1 MEVPDQIAPVEKPPV
16 AKKKSRILRFL
27 KWSAISLVSFTAI
40 LIISAFV
47 IVYFFEDDIKKYA
60 VEQIN
65 KEVNTKIEVK
75 DIKLSL
81 FKKFPMASLEFIDVK
96 CLEVTE
102 TPQNNILE
110 AKSVFLEFS
119 LWDIFRGKYK
129 FTKLSIEN
137 GMVDLRIDKNGKTN
151 FNIIKP
157 KPNVTPGKKEEM
169 SFRFREFILKNMHF
183 SFTDRKKHHEY
194 RAQIKRLTCSGA
206 FTEDNYTLKAKANIR
221 TEIITIHDEDFLT
234 NKNITINTSIDIRK
248 DKHIC
253 NIKKSNLTLEE
264 MKINVEG
271 MVQYDS
277 TANVDITFEGTQLN
291 IQSVL
296 SILPSNYKTF
306 ENKYKSNGNFY
317 LKGKIKGGL
326 AGKELPYINVDF
338 GIQKGKIKFVEEK
351 IEMNEVELEGNFTGG
366 NKENPDETGLVITK
380 MQGKLK
386 NSTFKGNFSIKN
398 PEKPVLSFN
407 IDADLDLEEVFSF
420 IKIKE
425 VEQATGRIKTQ
436 LSYSGEFKT
445 TAFNIDDYK
454 KSNSHGRARLDNVSI
469 SLTQNPNLLKNC
481 SGEVIFENNVG
492 SIPHLE
498 GLLHSTA
505 FTLKGEVINLPE
517 YFLVDNYPLII
528 DASFGA
534 DIIKLEEFMQKV
546 ESKKSKNNLTLLI
559 PANLDIHLQ
568 ASIKEF
574 EFKRFK
580 AANIVG
586 EIIIKNQILYAENLT
601 FNSCGGSA
609 HIGGSVDT
617 RNADNIVTQAYG
629 TFQQIDISNLFYQFE
644 NFSQKAI
651 EDKHIKGK
659 THADISYKAAFD
671 KDLKM
676 KLNTLYVQSPIVIE
690 NGELVDFKPLES
702 LSKFIQI
709 EELRHIK
716 FSTLSNVIEIKDE
729 AVIIPK
735 MAIQSN
741 ALNLEI
747 AGIHYFDNRIEYY
760 FNILLKDL
768 LAAKW
773 RKKKKTEDEFG
784 EIIEEEGGARLYLKM
799 IGTVDNNKIS
809 VDKKGVK
816 EKFKADMKQE
826 GNELKQIFYEE
837 FGAFKKDT
845 TVKKSTLIP
854 PKKEDK
860 NKVKDSDE
868 FEFE

>member
-1 MEVPDQIAPVEKPPV
+1 MDTAEQINPVVPPPV
-16 AKKKSRILRFL
+16 GKKKSRLLRIL
-27 KWSAISLVSFTAI
+27 KWAGIGFGSLLVLLVA
-40 LIISAFV
+40 SAFI

-102 TPQNNILE
+102 VPKNNILE

-119 LWDIFRGKYK
+119 IWDIFRGKYK

-137 GMVDLRIDKNGKTN
+137 GLVDLRIDKQGQNN
-151 FNIIKP
+151 FNVIKA
-157 KPNVTPGKKEEM
+157 KPVTNKKKEEM
-169 SFRFREFILKNMHF
+169 SFRFREFTLKNMHF

-206 FTEDNYTLKAKANIR
+206 FTEANYTLKAKTSFK
-221 TEIITIHDEDFLT
+221 TEIITVNDEDFLT
-234 NKNITINTSIDIRK
+234 NKNITINTSIDIQN

-253 NIKKSNLTLEE
+253 TIKNSSLTLEE
-264 MKINVEG
+264 MKINLDG
-271 MVQYDS
+271 KVQYDS
-277 TANVDITFEGTQLN
+277 TAQVDLTFEGQQLN
-291 IQSVL
+291 IQSFL

-317 LKGKIKGGL
+317 LKGKIKGSL

-338 GIQKGKIKFVEEK
+338 GIQNGKIRFVEED
-351 IEMNEVELEGNFTGG
+351 IEMNEIDLEGNFIAGG
-366 NKENPDETGLVITK
+366 KENPNETGLVVK
-380 MQGKLK
+380 KLKGKLK
-386 NSTFKGNFSIKN
+386 NSNFSGEFSIKN
-398 PEKPVLSFN
+398 PEHPTIQFTV
-407 IDADLDLEEVFSF
+407 DADLDLEEVFNF

-425 VEQATGRIKTQ
+425 IEKASGRVKTQ
-436 LSYSGEFKT
+436 LTYSGEFKT
-445 TAFNIDDYK
+445 NTFTIEDYK
-454 KSNSHGRARLDNVSI
+454 KSTSQGKARLENVSL
-469 SLTQNPNLLKNC
+469 SMLNNPNIINQC
-481 SGEVIFENNVG
+481 SGEIVFENNIG
-492 SIPHLE
+492 AIPHLE
-498 GLLHSTA
+498 GKIHSSS
-505 FTLKGEVINLPE
+505 FKLRGEVINLPE
-517 YFLVDNYPLII
+517 YFLVDNHPLII
-528 DASFGA
+528 DATVSA
-534 DIIKLEEFMQKV
+534 DQLKLEEFMTK
-546 ESKKSKNNLTLLI
+546 STDKKSKNKLTLSI
-559 PANLDIHLQ
+559 PQNIDIHLQ

-574 EFKRFK
+574 EFKKFK
-580 AANIVG
+580 ASNVSG
-586 EIIIKNQILYAENLT
+586 EIAIKNQILFAQNIQ

-609 HIGGSVDT
+609 NISGSVDT
-617 RNADNIVTQAYG
+617 KDADNIVTQAFG
-629 TFQQIDISNLFYQFE
+629 TFQQIDISSLFYQFE

-702 LSKFIQI
+702 LSKFIQV
-709 EELRHIK
+709 EELRHIR
-716 FSTLSNVIEIKDE
+716 FSTLTNVIEIKDE

-773 RKKKKTEDEFG
+773 KKKKKTEDEFG

-799 IGTVDNNKIS
+799 IGTVDNHKIS
-809 VDKKGVK
+809 VDRKGVK

-837 FGAFKKDT
+837 FGTFKKDT
-845 TVKKSTLIP
+845 TIKKSNLLP
-854 PKKEDK
+854 PKKEAK
-860 NKVKDSDE
+860 NKVKDNEE